1 MKVNKIVG
9 LGLDNDFDIW
19 KVPHERILEEA
30 KKIQESSQDVD
41 GFMLS
46 CSALRVLNDGLIDKL
61 EKLLKVP
68 VVTSMQAF
76 MWDMLR
82 TSGET
87 KQISGMGTLF
97 RISPEVQD
105 FRLEVNE
112 MFGQILID

>member
-1 MKVNKIVG
+1 M
-9 LGLDNDFDIW
+9 GLDNDFDIW

-30 KKIQESSQDVD
+30 RKIKESSNKNVD

-46 CSALRVLNDGLIDKL
+46 CSALRVLNDGPIDKL

-82 TSGET
+82 TSSET
-87 KQISGMGTLF
+87 KQITRMGTLF
-97 RISPEVQD
+97 RISPEVLD
-105 FRLEVNE
+105 FNQEVCD
-112 MFGQILID
+112 MFGQLYTE